1 MFLISFCLVAAFD
14 SCFGAANIAGLA
26 IFCKCFAAD
35 GTFQTFPGFQ
45 ETESK
50 LISFCLV
57 AAFDSCFGAANI
69 AGLAIFCKC
78 FAADGTFQT
87 FPGFQETESKVQVP
101 FGHLCEL

>member
-1 MFLISFCLVAAFD
+1 MF
-14 SCFGAANIAGLA
+14 
-26 IFCKCFAAD
+26 
-35 GTFQTFPGFQ
+35 
-45 ETESK
+45 